1 MKAAGRRLWV
11 NGCGSMAAGRRLRV
25 DGCGSKAAG
34 RWRMTTT
41 MFIVFVLRC
50 SQTYISRI
58 ILDCC
63 ALYKCFFYKSYV
75 CCFSSS
81 SFFYFLDQCRAFR
94 TCDDLVRASLERRK
108 SCNHR
113 ECVALVSNRC
123 LSGYARWL
131 TGVCPRV
138 CVMMIETDTRALPFR
153 YDRPG
158 FEFCTKV

>member
-1 MKAAGRRLWV
+1 MAAGRWLRV
-11 NGCGSMAAGRRLRV
+11 ASCVSMAAGRRM
-25 DGCGSKAAG
+25 
-34 RWRMTTT
+34 MTTT

-75 CCFSSS
+75 CCLSPSS
-81 SFFYFLDQCRAFR
+81 FYFLDQCRAFR

-113 ECVALVSNRC
+113 ECVALGSNRC
-123 LSGYARWL
+123 LPGYARWL